1 MKDTIL
7 ICHSLQYH
15 VTVKKDQYLDVVI
28 FVSLISPTK
37 KSPLLSFPSVIISI
51 KNITEVIK
59 PVLLSQAIQKD
70 NIELNNG
77 KCLRFNLNDKI
88 DKYKFFIFINL
99 YFFTS

>member
-59 PVLLSQAIQKD
+59 PVLLLQVIQKD

-77 KCLRFNLNDKI
+77 KCLRFNLSDKI

-99 YFFTS
+99 YFLLS